1 MPFSLKNAPQILQR
15 KMNKILSNYLDFI
28 IIYVDD
34 MLICSDNEK
43 DHEKH
48 LNIFITLCKEHDIV
62 LSAKKVDIKKKKISR
77 NDNRL

>member
-15 KMNKILSNYLDFI
+15 KMNKIFSNYLDFI

-62 LSAKKVDIKKKKISR
+62 FSAKKVDIKKKKISR